1 MDDSAIP
8 AFFYFALAL
17 LSVPIHLL
25 VNTTHATFLI
35 LVLKKKKKKNF
46 LFLFI
51 RNPVDVAFPEKE
63 F

>member
-17 LSVPIHLL
+17 LSVPIYLL

-35 LVLKKKKKKNF
+35 LVLKKKKKNF

>member
-17 LSVPIHLL
+17 LSVPIYLL

-35 LVLKKKKKKNF
+35 LVLKKKNF
-46 LFLFI
+46 PFLFI